1 MTGAMKGSTRN
12 AQLQVL
18 LAYENVP
25 LNLAI
30 HELRLKYPKNARKTC
45 NIRFAIRCSYL
56 PRWPSAESPDSGHRV
71 I

>member
-30 HELRLKYPKNARKTC
+30 HELRLKYPKMQERLAIFASRCGAPIYRDGQARSHQT
-45 NIRFAIRCSYL
+45 
-56 PRWPSAESPDSGHRV
+56 RV
-71 I
+71 TG